1 MSPEWRTPIISNSPI
16 ILILFKNL
24 TLFYLVLNAATMVA
38 EILLNDGHP
47 FGLCPNHSSAAQPC
61 MILDWD
67 VATIFAIK
75 ICMSI
80 QTLMGGVPL

>member
-1 MSPEWRTPIISNSPI
+1 
-16 ILILFKNL
+16 
-24 TLFYLVLNAATMVA
+24 MVA

-75 ICMSI
+75 ICVSI

>member
-1 MSPEWRTPIISNSPI
+1 
-16 ILILFKNL
+16 
-24 TLFYLVLNAATMVA
+24 MVA

-75 ICMSI
+75 ICVSI
-80 QTLMGGVPL
+80 QTLMGGVPLLLRVKQIHSQFSQKYTVVKHV